1 MSIMRSL
8 ERGILRHKL
17 EKNGHRHVGR
27 NMSKYWDAWR
37 KKKGFRR

>member
-27 NMSKYWDAWR
+27 NLSKYWNLLR
-37 KKKGFRR
+37 KSKGASR